1 MNSDFEHLNMIFQS
15 SKYEGESNKPSKCD
29 NCEVLQANVKYLVKT
44 SSKLAMGTANLNVV
58 MGSQY
63 CVFDKAEI
71 GFKLV
76 FRKKKNRKFSSF
88 FKHSKKQASPF
99 QTYFHCF
106 HKGHSSRTCRIRLF
120 DVPNGLVRWVP
131 KVTFNSFGPKFNRL
145 SIFKN

>member
-76 FRKKKNRKFSSF
+76 FRKKKIESSAVFSNIAKSKPHP
-88 FKHSKKQASPF
+88 FKLIFIVFTKV
-99 QTYFHCF
+99 
-106 HKGHSSRTCRIRLF
+106 ILL
-120 DVPNGLVRWVP
+120 GLVELDYLM
-131 KVTFNSFGPKFNRL
+131 FQMA
-145 SIFKN
+145 